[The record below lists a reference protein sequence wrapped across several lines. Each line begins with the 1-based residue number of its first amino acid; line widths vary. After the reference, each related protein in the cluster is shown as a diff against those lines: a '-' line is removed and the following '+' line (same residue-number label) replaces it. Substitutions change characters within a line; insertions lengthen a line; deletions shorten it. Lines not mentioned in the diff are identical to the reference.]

1 MLFIFSVH
9 PNQDFS
15 PLLKFKKQLEKKNKT
30 VDLLGFF
37 NGKKKDF
44 QREFDQTPF
53 PILNRSDLNFFL
65 SIKNPEL
72 KELLPGNYDLLI
84 NFDLQKQSQ
93 VHLFASLANAK
104 FKVGLDTDRLEIYD
118 LMVEKEGQLKNWSD
132 VIHATKEVM
141 DSVFSTDL

>member
-1 MLFIFSVH
+1 
-9 PNQDFS
+9 
-15 PLLKFKKQLEKKNKT
+15 
-30 VDLLGFF
+30 
-37 NGKKKDF
+37 
-44 QREFDQTPF
+44 
-53 PILNRSDLNFFL
+53 L

-118 LMVEKEGQLKNWSD
+118 LMVER
-132 VIHATKEVM
+132 M
-141 DSVFSTDL
+141 DNSRIGPM